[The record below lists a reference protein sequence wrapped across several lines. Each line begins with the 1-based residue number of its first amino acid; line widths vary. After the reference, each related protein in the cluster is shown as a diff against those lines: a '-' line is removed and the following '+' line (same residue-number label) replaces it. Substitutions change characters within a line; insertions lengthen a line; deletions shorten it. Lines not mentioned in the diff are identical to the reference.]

1 MKSLSAIAILVS
13 AALAAT
19 HPFATVDMV
28 NKINSAQSTWKA
40 SLRTPTAQMTA
51 EHFRSLLGVR
61 RDVVDSSLYPAL
73 PRKHFTAEQLAEVPE
88 TYDPRDFYSCKSMRQ
103 IRDQSKC
110 GSCWAFGA
118 VSAMSDRECM
128 LHGEDI
134 ILSAEDVNSCSK
146 GGDCSGGAPIMAW
159 TYWRVAGIVTE
170 KCRPYSLP
178 RCDHYKSNATRPCP
192 QKTFPTPACVKECV
206 NTSGLVWKEDKHKSE
221 SIYTLSGEEE
231 MMAELSANGPCES
244 TFVIF
249 EDFLLY
255 TGGVYQHVTGTRQ
268 GEHAVKVMGYGVTED
283 GTKYWLCANS
293 WNEEWGENG
302 FFRILRGSNECGIEN
317 DLYCGSPL

>member
-1 MKSLSAIAILVS
+1 MKSLTAIAVLVS

-28 NKINSAQSTWKA
+28 SKINSAQSTWKA

-61 RDVVDSSLYPAL
+61 STDIASPF
-73 PRKHFTAEQLAEVPE
+73 PRKHFTAKQLAEVPE
-88 TYDPRDFYSCKSMRQ
+88 AYDPREHYSCESMRQ

-118 VSAMSDRECM
+118 VSSMSDRECIV
-128 LHGEDI
+128 HGEDI
-134 ILSAEDVNSCSK
+134 ILSAEDMTA
-146 GGDCSGGAPIMAW
+146 CSGGGTCNGGYPFAAYS
-159 TYWRVAGIVTE
+159 YWKTTGVVTE

-178 RCDHYKSNATRPCP
+178 SCDHYSTNSSNPCP
-192 QKTFPTPACVKECV
+192 STQYPTPSCPRACVAE
-206 NTSGLVWKEDKHKSE
+206 SGLDWTTDKRKAASV
-221 SIYTLSGEEE
+221 YTVSGETN
-231 MMAELSANGPCES
+231 MMAELSTSGPCEA
-244 TFVIF
+244 TYNVY

-255 TGGVYQHVTGTRQ
+255 ESGVYHHTAGTYQ
-268 GEHAVKVMGYGVTED
+268 GGHAVKIMGYGVTED

-293 WNEEWGENG
+293 WNENWGEKG
-302 FFRILRGSNECGIEN
+302 YFRILRGSNECNIERSIN
-317 DLYCGSPL
+317 CGVPI